1 MIPKPLEFKGKN
13 VEKALEKA
21 SAKLKVPKNKL
32 KYDILSY
39 GSSGIFGL
47 AGSKKARIRV
57 NRVNEDQPVESHP
70 ATEINERSEIETA
83 IADNNQEI
91 QADDMGFPEDD
102 ESGKPETELLEVP
115 QEALEIGRSVLQRI
129 IDVITSD
136 AHITVQE
143 DTDRIQFNVAGGNPA
158 ILIGKRG
165 QTLEAIQSLVE
176 KVVNKHR
183 INDSRLRVLVDVE
196 GYLETRKDNL
206 EQLANRLA
214 EKAQRIKKPISMGQM
229 SAHDRRIVHLA
240 LKDNPKVSTK
250 SRGEGYLRKLVI
262 FPKRSSTRKRK
273 NRNYK
278 NG

>member
-1 MIPKPLEFKGKN
+1 MIPKSLEFKGKN
-13 VEKALEKA
+13 VEQALEKA

-57 NRVNEDQPVESHP
+57 NRINEDKSTEPNP
-70 ATEINERSEIETA
+70 ATEINDRSEIKTA
-83 IADNNQEI
+83 VAENDKEI
-91 QADDMGFPEDD
+91 KADDTGSPKDD

-115 QEALEIGRSVLQRI
+115 QEALEMGRNVLQRI

-136 AHITVQE
+136 AHIAVQE
-143 DTDRIQFNVAGGNPA
+143 KPDRIQFNVAGGNPA
-158 ILIGKRG
+158 ILIGKGG

-176 KVVNKHR
+176 KVVNKHH
-183 INDSRLRVLVDVE
+183 INDSRIRVLVDVE
-196 GYLETRKDNL
+196 GYLETRKENL

-240 LKDNPKVSTK
+240 LKDNPNVSTK

-262 FPKRSSTRKRK
+262 FPKRSSAGKRK
-273 NRNYK
+273 NRNYN

>member
-1 MIPKPLEFKGKN
+1 MIPKSLEFKGKN
-13 VEKALEKA
+13 VEQALEKA
-21 SAKLKVPKNKL
+21 SAKLKVPKSKL
-32 KYDILSY
+32 KYDIISY

-57 NRVNEDQPVESHP
+57 NRVNEDKSTESNP
-70 ATEINERSEIETA
+70 AAETNDRPEIETA
-83 IADNNQEI
+83 IAENDQEI
-91 QADDMGFPEDD
+91 RAADMGAPEDD
-102 ESGKPETELLEVP
+102 ETGKPETEPLELP
-115 QEALEIGRSVLQRI
+115 PEALEIGRSVLQRI

-143 DTDRIQFNVAGGNPA
+143 DADRIQFNVAGGNPA

-165 QTLEAIQSLVE
+165 QTLEAIQSIVE
-176 KVVNKHR
+176 KVVNKQR
-183 INDSRLRVLVDVE
+183 INDSRIRVLVDVE
-196 GYLETRKDNL
+196 GYLETRKENL

-262 FPKRSSTRKRK
+262 FPKRSGARKRK

>member
-1 MIPKPLEFKGKN
+1 MEFKGKN

-21 SAKLKVPKNKL
+21 SIKLKMPKNQI
-32 KYDILSY
+32 KYEILSY

-57 NRVNEDQPVESHP
+57 SVVDEMQNLES
-70 ATEINERSEIETA
+70 
-83 IADNNQEI
+83 
-91 QADDMGFPEDD
+91 D
-102 ESGKPETELLEVP
+102 EVVETEAQTTDTPDITEDIPSISAEDRVVAEKEDFGDPDSNHFP
-115 QEALEIGRSVLQRI
+115 QEAIEIGRSVLQRI
-129 IDVITSD
+129 IDAITSD
-136 AHITVQE
+136 AHITMGKDSKRVQYK
-143 DTDRIQFNVAGGNPA
+143 VAGGNPA

-183 INDSRLRVLVDVE
+183 NNHNRIRVQVDVE
-196 GYLETRKDNL
+196 GYLETRKENL
-206 EQLANRLA
+206 EQLAYRLA

-240 LKDNPKVSTK
+240 LQENPNVNTK

-262 FPKRSSTRKRK
+262 FPKRKNARKQKNSS
-273 NRNYK
+273 YK

>member
-1 MIPKPLEFKGKN
+1 MEFKGKN
-13 VEKALEKA
+13 VDKALEKA
-21 SAKLKVPKNKL
+21 SAKLNIPKNQI

-47 AGSKKARIRV
+47 AGTKKARIRV
-57 NRVNEDQPVESHP
+57 NVGNEKQNVEADTALETESPVTDVAVEAEH
-70 ATEINERSEIETA
+70 I
-83 IADNNQEI
+83 
-91 QADDMGFPEDD
+91 
-102 ESGKPETELLEVP
+102 PETSTEDSNLQEEEVSDHPESMDFP
-115 QEALEIGRSVLQRI
+115 QEAIDIGRDVLQRI
-129 IDVITSD
+129 IDAITSD
-136 AHITVQE
+136 AHITVGKDSE
-143 DTDRIQFNVAGGNPA
+143 RVLFNVSGGNPA

-176 KVVNKHR
+176 KVVNKHHNNDNR
-183 INDSRLRVLVDVE
+183 IRVQVDVE
-196 GYLETRKDNL
+196 GYLETRKENL

-240 LKDNPKVSTK
+240 LKEHPRVNTK

-262 FPKRSSTRKRK
+262 FPKRK
-273 NRNYK
+273 NAKKHKNSNHK

>member
-1 MIPKPLEFKGKN
+1 VEFKGKN

-21 SAKLKVPKNKL
+21 STKLNIPKNQI
-32 KYDILSY
+32 KYEILSY

-57 NRVNEDQPVESHP
+57 SLVDETQNLES
-70 ATEINERSEIETA
+70 
-83 IADNNQEI
+83 
-91 QADDMGFPEDD
+91 D
-102 ESGKPETELLEVP
+102 EVMETEAQASKPPDITKDVPAISTEDRVLAEKKDFRNPDSNYLP
-115 QEALEIGRSVLQRI
+115 QEAIEVGRSVLQRI
-129 IDVITSD
+129 IDAITSD
-136 AHITVQE
+136 AHITIGKDSERVQYS
-143 DTDRIQFNVAGGNPA
+143 VAGGNPA

-183 INDSRLRVLVDVE
+183 NNDNRIRVQVDVE
-196 GYLETRKDNL
+196 GYLETRRENL
-206 EQLANRLA
+206 EQLAYRLA

-240 LKDNPKVSTK
+240 LQENPNVNTK

-262 FPKRSSTRKRK
+262 FPKRKNARKQKNSS
-273 NRNYK
+273 YK